1 MVVSAR
7 EIANRKGMPVN
18 LGIAYSAIWLVE
30 TLIPLHNSTM
40 RPVNAIETRNLVR
53 VKKSSTALHGGRR
66 ALADFHVTPPLGKS
80 ILYKLGDRQNA
91 GRRRRDVAASAT
103 RFFCGNYA
111 RAVVIERV

>member
-1 MVVSAR
+1 MAVSAR
-7 EIANRKGMPVN
+7 EIASGKGMPVN
-18 LGIAYSAIWLVE
+18 LGIAYSAIWLVD

-53 VKKSSTALHGGRR
+53 VKKSRTALHGGRR

-80 ILYKLGDRQNA
+80 ILFLTRRPSERWQKRMRCRCLGDE
-91 GRRRRDVAASAT
+91 V
-103 RFFCGNYA
+103 FCGNYA